1 MTDREIKKYFRVY
14 ETERKKVDLTL
25 RKVLK
30 SREPISLYE
39 PSSYILESSGK
50 RLRPLLVLFS
60 AKVAGGKFS
69 QVSNAALAVEMLHNF
84 TLIHDDIMDKAE
96 LRRGRETLHKK
107 YDLNTA
113 IIAGDSLLSVAYEY
127 LLKDCN
133 GNAKKALAS
142 FTHGLVEV
150 CEGQSLDT
158 DFETR
163 ETVTIDEYITMITKK
178 TAMMLK
184 MSCELGAL
192 LVEAKPRDIKALS
205 EYGLNLGIAFQIQD
219 DLLDII
225 GDEEKFGKKVGGDLI
240 EGKKTFL
247 FLKALEKAKRN
258 DRKALLEVIRNK
270 GIKRSEINKYKM
282 IYEELG
288 VIDDAKKEIKL
299 YTKSALKAVNRIS
312 NKRNVGIFH
321 WLANSLIKRKQ

>member
-1 MTDREIKKYFRVY
+1 MTEQEIKNYVRIY
-14 ETERKKVDLTL
+14 ETERKKVDLKL
-25 RKVLK
+25 RDLLK
-30 SREPISLYE
+30 GRDPISLYV
-39 PSSYILESSGK
+39 PASYILKSSGK
-50 RLRPLLVLFS
+50 RLRPILVLLS
-60 AKVAGGKFS
+60 AKVAGGKYN
-69 QVSNAALAVEMLHNF
+69 QVFNAALAVEMLHNF

-107 YDLNTA
+107 YDLNSA
-113 IIAGDSLLSVAYEY
+113 ILAGDSLLSVAYEY

-163 ETVTIDEYITMITKK
+163 ERVTIDEYIIMITKK

-247 FLKALEKAKRN
+247 FLKALEKAKEN
-258 DRKALLEVIRNK
+258 DRNALLEVVRNK
-270 GIKRSEINKYKM
+270 GIKRSEVNKYKM
-282 IYEELG
+282 IYEKLG
-288 VIDDAKKEIKL
+288 VIDDARKEIQL
-299 YTKSALKAVNRIS
+299 YTNLALKAVDRIS
-312 NKRNVGIFH
+312 KNRNIGIFY
-321 WLANSLIKRKQ
+321 WLANSLIKRNQ

>member
-1 MTDREIKKYFRVY
+1 MTEQKIKNYVRIY
-14 ETERKKVDLTL
+14 ETERKKVDLKL
-25 RKVLK
+25 RNLLK
-30 SREPISLYE
+30 GRNPFSLYV
-39 PSSYILESSGK
+39 PASYILESSGK
-50 RLRPLLVLFS
+50 RLRPILVLLS
-60 AKVAGGKFS
+60 AKVAGGKYN
-69 QVSNAALAVEMLHNF
+69 QVFNAALAVEMLHNF

-133 GNAKKALAS
+133 GNAKKALAA
-142 FTHGLVEV
+142 FTQGLVEV

-163 ETVTIDEYITMITKK
+163 EKVTIDEYITMIKKK

-192 LVEAKPRDIKALS
+192 LVEAKPRDIKAMS

-247 FLKALEKAKRN
+247 FLKAFQKAKGE
-258 DRKALLEVIRNK
+258 DKKALLKIIKNK
-270 GIKRSEINKYKM
+270 GINRSEVDKYKL
-282 IYEELG
+282 IYEKLG
-288 VIDDAKKEIKL
+288 VIDDARKEIKL
-299 YTKSALKAVNRIS
+299 YTDLALKAVDRIS
-312 NKRNVGIFH
+312 KKRSIEIFH
-321 WLANSLIKRKQ
+321 WLANSLIIRTQ